1 MCPGGPE
8 MDLSAV
14 TTGGAVDFDLVV
26 MVVMA
31 KLLNREF
38 GVADRFIFFE
48 GVWVKDLQP
57 NFSVPTV
64 DMDIFHDFFVPCRV
78 VATIVVN
85 FGFVDFIFK
94 HDSHIGVLFA
104 VLIDIVL

>member
-1 MCPGGPE
+1 MWPVGPE

-31 KLLNREF
+31 KLVNLEF

-57 NFSVPTV
+57 NFIVLIV
-64 DMDIFHDFFVPCRV
+64 DMDIVHDYFVPFRV
-78 VATIVVN
+78 VATVVVN
-85 FGFVDFIFK
+85 FGFVVDTFK

-104 VLIDIVL
+104 VLIDIEL